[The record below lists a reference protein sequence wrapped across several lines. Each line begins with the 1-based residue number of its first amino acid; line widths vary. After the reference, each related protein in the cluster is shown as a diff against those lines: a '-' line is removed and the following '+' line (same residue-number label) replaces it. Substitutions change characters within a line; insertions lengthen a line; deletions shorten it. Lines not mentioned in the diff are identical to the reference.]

1 MARAFPTRFLLAEMT
16 KVPLVGDVVDHLLF
30 RGDSL
35 LYLPQDQVIVLD
47 EPVDTPA
54 ETVLPSHIVEHFV
67 NQANYLWIMD
77 TCICR
82 DASGCRDYPVD
93 LGCLFLGQAA
103 EGINPQLG
111 RRVTR
116 EEALLHVQRCREAG
130 LVHLIG
136 RNKLDTVWLGVGPG
150 ERLLTVCNCCPCCCL
165 WRMLPQIAPE
175 IGAKI
180 TGLPGISVTV
190 TEACQGCGTC
200 TDGVCFVDAIHL
212 VEGRAFISDACRGC
226 GRCVDACPEGA
237 LRLSVDDPRLIDI
250 SIQTLSSLVDVS

>member
-1 MARAFPTRFLLAEMT
+1 MARAFPTRFILAEMT
-16 KVPLVGDVVDHLLF
+16 KVPLVGDVVDRLLF

-47 EPVDTPA
+47 EPVDTPV

-67 NQANYLWIMD
+67 NEANYLWIMD

-93 LGCLFLGQAA
+93 LGCLFLGEAA
-103 EGINPQLG
+103 QGINPRLG

-136 RNKLDTVWLGVGPG
+136 RNKLDTVWLGVSPG
-150 ERLLTVCNCCPCCCL
+150 ERLLTICNCCPCCCL

-180 TGLPGISVTV
+180 TGLPGVSVTV

-200 TDGVCFVDAIHL
+200 TEGVCFVDAIHL
-212 VEGRAFISDACRGC
+212 VEGRAVISDACRGC

-237 LRLSVDDPRLIDI
+237 IRLSVDEPGIIDI

>member
-1 MARAFPTRFLLAEMT
+1 MARAFPTRFILAEMT
-16 KVPLVGDVVDHLLF
+16 KVPLVGDVVDRLLF

-47 EPVDTPA
+47 EPVDTPV

-67 NQANYLWIMD
+67 NEANYLWIMD

-93 LGCLFLGQAA
+93 LGCLFLGEAA
-103 EGINPQLG
+103 EGINPRLG

-136 RNKLDTVWLGVGPG
+136 RNKLDTVWLGVSPG
-150 ERLLTVCNCCPCCCL
+150 ERLLTICNCCPCCCL

-180 TGLPGISVTV
+180 TGLPGVSVTV

-200 TDGVCFVDAIHL
+200 TEGVCFVDAIYL
-212 VEGRAFISDACRGC
+212 VEGRAVISDACRGC

-237 LRLSVDDPRLIDI
+237 IRLSVDEPGIIDI